1 MVDAAERAN
10 QLQAR
15 AAQRRMSDQARLF
28 ARRLASALTGVTPLA
43 WVYRYSSYRYTGI
56 SITGKPVRDF
66 PVAVFPT
73 FLSKFSKIEFLQ
85 NISGFFL

>member
-43 WVYRYSSYRYTGI
+43 WVLPVFFVPVYRYFNYR
-56 SITGKPVRDF
+56 
-66 PVAVFPT
+66 
-73 FLSKFSKIEFLQ
+73 
-85 NISGFFL
+85 